1 MKRIFPAL
9 ALLLLLASPAA
20 AAPIPL
26 DGNNLP
32 VDIIS
37 DSMAYNSAK
46 NTVVFKGKVE
56 AVRGEFKMWSETLTL
71 FLKKDGG
78 PRKDKAEKAKAPAGM
93 DGSELERIV
102 SEHNVRFLNGTQSGS
117 AEKATYYADRGELV
131 LEGNPILHDG
141 DNSIRGNV
149 IRYFINENRSLVES
163 NGKQRVHAVFSS
175 DKKKGK

>member
-9 ALLLLLASPAA
+9 AALLLLASTAA
-20 AAPIPL
+20 AAPMPI
-26 DGNNLP
+26 DGNSLP

-37 DSMAYNSAK
+37 DSMAYNAAK
-46 NTVVFKGKVE
+46 NTVVFRGNVE

-71 FLKKDGG
+71 FLKKNAADQ
-78 PRKDKAEKAKAPAGM
+78 KDKAKGPAGM
-93 DGSELERIV
+93 EGSDLERII
-102 SEHNVRFLNGTQSGS
+102 SEHNVRFRNGTQSGS
-117 AEKATYYADRGELV
+117 AEKATYFADRGELV

-141 DNSIRGNV
+141 ENSIRGSI

-163 NGKQRVHAVFSS
+163 SGQQRVHAVFSG